1 MSSNPLIPNV
11 FCRSV
16 GFRDGEHKEPRVQ
29 VGLKNHLGLLNHTSF
44 PAHTIFKVEKRYRK
58 QNETIFR
65 RGLVV
70 VRGWG
75 ERGFK
80 FTRARLNHGKV
91 HSLHFVWFPN

>member
-1 MSSNPLIPNV
+1 M
-11 FCRSV
+11 
-16 GFRDGEHKEPRVQ
+16 
-29 VGLKNHLGLLNHTSF
+29 
-44 PAHTIFKVEKRYRK
+44 
-58 QNETIFR
+58 FR

-91 HSLHFVWFPN
+91 FKTTTKTYLMRLFSDKRIRHHRKIFKTKNYMSPR